1 MKGDW
6 LNSWRDRVFKLF
18 ADLFLAL
25 TKDAW
30 VSFRE
35 RRYIRRVT
43 KHSDKLIAEHGIIG
57 AFIMQFE
64 KALAHDL
71 TDENAAHLLDDFV
84 NVVLPILKQHE
95 RIEMDEDWETLCSY
109 CKKYNVEWV

>member
-1 MKGDW
+1 M
-6 LNSWRDRVFKLF
+6 FKLL

-30 VSFRE
+30 VSFTE

-43 KHSDKLIAEHGIIG
+43 KHSDKLIAEYGLIG
-57 AFIMQFE
+57 AFIHQFE

-71 TDENAAHLLDDFV
+71 TDENAAYLLNDFV
-84 NVVLPILKQHE
+84 NVVLPVLKQQE
-95 RIEMDEDWETLCSY
+95 RIEMHEDWETLCSY
-109 CKKYNVEWV
+109 CKKYDVEWG